1 MAAPDLLTTEVIAHR
16 LHSTAEEMLATLV
29 KTAYSPNIKE
39 RRDCSTAIF
48 DADGAALAL
57 GTSSPIHFGSMLGM
71 VDNLT
76 RRYPPHELRRGDV
89 FLTNDPYIG
98 GGSHLPDLTATSPVF
113 HEDRLVGF
121 VASLAHHSDVGGR
134 VAPTAPESP
143 AFPASAP

>member
-48 DADGAALAL
+48 NAQGDALAL
-57 GTSSPIHFGSMLGM
+57 GISSPIHFGSMLGM

-76 RRYPPHELRRGDV
+76 RRYPPHELRPGEPHRV
-89 FLTNDPYIG
+89 CRRPFCL
-98 GGSHLPDLTATSPVF
+98 SHA
-113 HEDRLVGF
+113 
-121 VASLAHHSDVGGR
+121 AMSDCSSM
-134 VAPTAPESP
+134 A
-143 AFPASAP
+143 